1 MIEEINFETY
11 LYISKNEFKIFVF
24 DKKEFKNLY
33 KKELKINDELNF
45 QDLKSL
51 AKFLDENIYE
61 IEKILGNFIK
71 NITLIIEGDENLSID
86 ICLKKKNYD
95 EFINKKNL
103 ENILIEAKDLFK
115 TNFQEYTLMH
125 MVINSYLINGK
136 KHLSPVKDLRCD
148 DLYLEINFTS
158 ISSELTYSLE
168 KILEKYQIK
177 IDQYLNGNYIKSLFK
192 KNDIELSEMIFKVR
206 NGHNDNE
213 VVLIPKNKEYKG
225 FFERFFQ
232 LFS

>member
-1 MIEEINFETY
+1 MIEEINLETY

-24 DKKEFKNLY
+24 DKKKFKNLY
-33 KKELKINDELNF
+33 KNELKIYDEFNF
-45 QDLKSL
+45 QDLKDL
-51 AKFLDENIYE
+51 VKFLDENIYE

-71 NITLIIEGDENLSID
+71 NITLIIERNENLSID

-103 ENILIEAKDLFK
+103 ENILVEAKDLFK
-115 TNFQEYTLMH
+115 TNFQEYTIMH
-125 MVINSYLINGK
+125 IVINNYLVNGK
-136 KHLSPVKDLRCD
+136 KYLSIIKDLRCD
-148 DLYLEINFTS
+148 DLCLDINFTS
-158 ISSELTYSLE
+158 ISNELTYSLE

-177 IDQYLNGNYIKSLFK
+177 ISKYLNGSYIKSFFK
-192 KNDIELSEMIFKVR
+192 ENETELSEMIYKIR

-213 VVLIPKNKEYKG
+213 VILIPKSKENKG
-225 FFERFFQ
+225 FFEKFFQ